1 MRIRRGKSAFGAFGV
16 IATLS
21 LAASLTACGG
31 GGGGS
36 SSDSGNNNSGNN
48 NSTTSSSPNTA
59 GNNPPVVSAPPV
71 TVTPVADGK
80 LHAAC
85 SDCGATDDSTY
96 AGTGVGLWQA
106 LNASA
111 QAGTVNVS
119 IKGTAGRNVT
129 LVFTN
134 EGGTQAMSSL
144 PINASVLTPSADV
157 VSAKAQTLTTSQS
170 GEDPIV
176 KAIHEFNATG
186 WKALVQQNAAASAG
200 RVSGDVVGPVQRTVV
215 TYNIGDTRDFWLAD
229 YTQRHMALQATG
241 ATADGTKVNIW
252 VETAEYG
259 TGKITPAIVS
269 SLLQNYAGTGGV
281 YDMLT
286 SVGGPFWGTVS
297 TAGVIG
303 ASQPIDLVIANFNHD
318 AQPYGTVGYFWSLNN
333 FANQGSG
340 QTYYSNADLSLYLD
354 SETLYL
360 AGTAGMKA
368 MQTVMAHESTHM
380 QNFYRRDML
389 MGPQYAYD
397 TWLEEMTAMMMEDW
411 VSFNIDSTYNAIRD
425 NRFVSYL
432 TYNNHGS
439 YTCGLTTWDV
449 DDSTCDSYATNG
461 SFGGFLNRQL
471 GLAFYKALLNDK
483 SATTSMALLN
493 DAIQQ
498 VRPDSSVAQELR
510 HFTAAASAQV
520 PLAANMAQYSFPSRA
535 EGGFTLPSIDP
546 SKKVRLLPSAAPGV
560 LLSYASFPAVRSH
573 VASTY
578 EETVTLPPGVTL
590 SVVVQ

>member
-1 MRIRRGKSAFGAFGV
+1 MRFRREKAAFGV
-16 IATLS
+16 IAA
-21 LAASLTACGG
+21 LALALSLTACGG
-31 GGGGS
+31 GGGSDGGGS
-36 SSDSGNNNSGNN
+36 NSNA
-48 NSTTSSSPNTA
+48 TSSGTNTDN
-59 GNNPPVVSAPPV
+59 GTNTVVSAPPV
-71 TVTPVADGK
+71 TETPTADGK

-85 SDCGATDDSTY
+85 SNCGAADDTTY
-96 AGTGVGLWQA
+96 AGSGVGLWQA
-106 LNASA
+106 LNTSA
-111 QAGTVNVS
+111 QADTVKVS
-119 IKGTAGRNVT
+119 IKGATGRNVT

-134 EGGTQAMSSL
+134 EGSNQAMSSV
-144 PINASVLTPSADV
+144 PINASATAPSADV
-157 VSAKAQTLTTSQS
+157 VSAKAQALATSS
-170 GEDPIV
+170 GGEDPLV
-176 KAIHEFNATG
+176 QAIHEFNSTG
-186 WKALVQQNAAASAG
+186 WKALVQQNAAAAAAG
-200 RVSGDVVGPVQRTVV
+200 RLSADVVSRVQRSVA
-215 TYNIGDTRDFWLAD
+215 TYTIGDTRDFWLAD
-229 YTQRHMALQATG
+229 ATQRHMTLQGTG
-241 ATADGTKVNIW
+241 TTTDGTAVNIW

-269 SLLQNYAGTGGV
+269 SLLQNYAGTGGI
-281 YDMLT
+281 YDMVT

-303 ASQPIDLVIANFNHD
+303 ASQPIDLVVANFNHD

-333 FANQGSG
+333 FVNQGSG
-340 QTYYSNADLSLYLD
+340 QTYYSNGDLSLYLD

-389 MGPQYAYD
+389 MGAQYAYD
-397 TWLEEMTAMMMEDW
+397 TWLEEMSAMMMEDW

-425 NRFVSYL
+425 NRFISYL
-432 TYNNHGS
+432 TYNSHGS

-449 DDSTCDSYATNG
+449 GDTTCDSYTTNG

-471 GLAFYKALLNDK
+471 GLTFYKALLNDRN
-483 SATTSMALLN
+483 ATTSTALLN

-498 VRPDSSVAQELR
+498 VRPDSSIAQELR

-520 PLAANMAQYSFPSRA
+520 PLAANMTQYSFPARA

-546 SKKVRLLPSAAPGV
+546 SKMLRLLPSASPGV
-560 LLSYASFPAVRSH
+560 LLSYASFPAVRSS

>member
-1 MRIRRGKSAFGAFGV
+1 
-16 IATLS
+16 
-21 LAASLTACGG
+21 
-31 GGGGS
+31 
-36 SSDSGNNNSGNN
+36 
-48 NSTTSSSPNTA
+48 
-59 GNNPPVVSAPPV
+59 
-71 TVTPVADGK
+71 
-80 LHAAC
+80 
-85 SDCGATDDSTY
+85 
-96 AGTGVGLWQA
+96 
-106 LNASA
+106 
-111 QAGTVNVS
+111 
-119 IKGTAGRNVT
+119 
-129 LVFTN
+129 
-134 EGGTQAMSSL
+134 
-144 PINASVLTPSADV
+144 
-157 VSAKAQTLTTSQS
+157 
-170 GEDPIV
+170 
-176 KAIHEFNATG
+176 
-186 WKALVQQNAAASAG
+186 VQQNAAAAAAG
-200 RVSGDVVGPVQRTVV
+200 RLSADVVSRVQRTVANYTV
-215 TYNIGDTRDFWLAD
+215 GATRDFWLAD
-229 YTQRHMALQATG
+229 ATQRHMTLQGTG
-241 ATADGTKVNIW
+241 TTTDGTMVNIW

-281 YDMLT
+281 YDMVT

-297 TAGVIG
+297 SAGVIG
-303 ASQPIDLVIANFNHD
+303 ASQPIDLVVANFNHD

-333 FANQGSG
+333 FVNQGSG
-340 QTYYSNADLSLYLD
+340 LTYYSNADLSLYLD

-397 TWLEEMTAMMMEDW
+397 TWLEEMSAMMMEDW

-425 NRFVSYL
+425 NRFISYL

-439 YTCGLTTWDV
+439 YTCGLTTWEADG
-449 DDSTCDSYATNG
+449 STCDSYTTNG

-520 PLAANMAQYSFPSRA
+520 PLAANMTQYSFPARA

-546 SKKVRLLPSAAPGV
+546 SKMLRLLPSASPAV
-560 LLSYASFPAVRSH
+560 LLSYASFPGVRAR